1 MAAVVPGSQNG
12 RDSMTT
18 IQCLECGQELKRVT
32 NTHLAQHNMTMLQYM
47 DKYPSA
53 PIDAPGL
60 AMDRVAHLRGKT
72 YEQVYG
78 EGKAAELKKVRSEDA
93 VTQFE
98 DEAQRQIRR
107 ETIMPSPSEEQ
118 RMAQREAMER
128 HGGSN
133 YRKRALEYYG
143 AECSRCGCTP
153 GEDKLVVH
161 HIDGNNVQSEM
172 GNHELEN
179 LMVLCHGCHRKVHA
193 EMAKVSKRM
202 AGMSHVERGMHYILK
217 GLKQDF
223 GLDLTDVNFKD
234 TPKRVARAYYEIFE
248 GVRDTKKQVEEVL
261 SSRFPFAEHD
271 LVVANDITVYSMC
284 PHHFLPV
291 EYKVHV
297 GYVPNGF
304 ALGISKLS
312 RLAEILAA
320 RPVLQET
327 FTREVVDALE
337 EIGAVGA
344 MCVAEGRHFCMIMRG
359 VRQPSSVT
367 VTSAVRGVFATDPKS
382 RAEFLRLIG
391 K

>member
-1 MAAVVPGSQNG
+1 MNS
-12 RDSMTT
+12 

-32 NTHLAQHNMTMLQYM
+32 NTHLARHGMTMLEYM
-47 DKYPSA
+47 NKYPSA

-60 AMDRVAHLRGKT
+60 AMDRVNHLRGRT

-78 EGKAAELKKVRSEDA
+78 DEKAAELKQIRSEDA
-93 VTQFE
+93 LTQFE
-98 DEAQRQIRR
+98 DESQRAARSR
-107 ETIMPSPSEEQ
+107 EVIGPYSEE
-118 RMAQREAMER
+118 RLAAMRDAREQ
-128 HGGSN
+128 HGGGN

-143 AECSRCGCTP
+143 AECARCGATP

-161 HIDGNNVQSEM
+161 HIDGNNVQTEM
-172 GNHELEN
+172 GNHSLEN
-179 LMVLCHGCHRKVHA
+179 LMVLCTKCHGKIHA

-223 GLDLTDVNFKD
+223 GLDLSDVNFKD

-248 GVRDTKKQVEEVL
+248 GVRDTKKQVEEIL
-261 SSRFPFAEHD
+261 SSRFPFAEQD

-359 VRQPSSVT
+359 VKQPSSVT
-367 VTSAVRGVFATDPKS
+367 VTSAVRGVFATDSKA